1 MNEQANL
8 QTVQRFYQTINDGN
22 LAATLKLMADDLDW
36 KDAGADNFLFPWCT
50 PVHGRE
56 DFARYGQATFEALE
70 FQVFQ
75 PDEFIVDR
83 DTVAVLGHER
93 CLVRATGRLV
103 EANWA
108 QIFTLRDG
116 LICKFREYSDTAAW
130 EAGVAKR

>member
-8 QTVQRFYQTINDGN
+8 QTIRRFYQTINDGD
-22 LAATLKLMADDLDW
+22 LAATLKLIADDLDW
-36 KDAGADNFLFPWCT
+36 KDAGADKDIYPWST
-50 PVHGRE
+50 PVRGRE
-56 DFARYGQATFEALE
+56 DFERYGKATFEALE

-75 PDEFIVDR
+75 PDEFFVDR
-83 DTVAVLGHER
+83 DTVVVLGHER
-93 CLVRATGRLV
+93 CLVRATGRVV

-116 LICKFREYSDTAAW
+116 LIRKFREYSDTAAW

>member
-1 MNEQANL
+1 MDEQANL
-8 QTVQRFYQTINDGN
+8 QTVRRFYQAVNNED
-22 LAATLKLMADDLDW
+22 LAVILKLIADVLDW
-36 KDAGADNFLFPWCT
+36 KDAGADKPWGA
-50 PVHGRE
+50 PAVHGRE
-56 DFARYGQATFEALE
+56 EFEHWGKATFEALE

-83 DTVAVLGHER
+83 DTVVVLGHER
-93 CLVRATGRLV
+93 CLVRATGRVV

-130 EAGVAKR
+130 AAGVAKG